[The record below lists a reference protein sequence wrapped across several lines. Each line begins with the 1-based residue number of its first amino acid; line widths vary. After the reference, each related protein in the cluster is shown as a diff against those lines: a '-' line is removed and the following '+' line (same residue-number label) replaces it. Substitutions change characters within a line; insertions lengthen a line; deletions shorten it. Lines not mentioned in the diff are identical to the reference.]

1 MANRRPLPC
10 SAEAAARWRAADARC
25 LVQNSGPKP
34 KQQHNPMELNGEQLI
49 PASQQRTWDALN
61 DPEVLKAC
69 IPGCETLE
77 RTDDGGFTATLALR
91 IGPVS
96 AKFKGRLALSD
107 VQAPERYTIHFDGQ
121 GGMAGFGKG
130 SAQVQLAPVDGG
142 TRLQFAAK
150 AQVGGK
156 LAQVGSRLVDAAAGK
171 ITNDFFNAFNARV
184 QADAEAAGE
193 VVSVGSAV
201 PSAVEDAGKADQ
213 PDQPHQPNST
223 TQPAWLWWAV
233 AAVAAAIALVTLA
246 A

>member
-1 MANRRPLPC
+1 
-10 SAEAAARWRAADARC
+10 
-25 LVQNSGPKP
+25 
-34 KQQHNPMELNGEQLI
+34 MELNGEQLI

-121 GGMAGFGKG
+121 WGMAGFGKG

-193 VVSVGSAV
+193 VVSVNSPA
-201 PSAVEDAGKADQ
+201 PLAPEDAEQ
-213 PDQPHQPNST
+213 SNQPHPATSPA
-223 TQPAWLWWAV
+223 QPAWLWWAV

>member
-1 MANRRPLPC
+1 
-10 SAEAAARWRAADARC
+10 
-25 LVQNSGPKP
+25 
-34 KQQHNPMELNGEQLI
+34 MELNGEQLI

-184 QADAEAAGE
+184 QADAQAAGE
-193 VVSVGSAV
+193 VVSMNSPA
-201 PSAVEDAGKADQ
+201 PLAPEDAEQSNQ
-213 PDQPHQPNST
+213 PQPPSSPA
-223 TQPAWLWWAV
+223 QPAWLWWTV
-233 AAVAAAIALVTLA
+233 AALAAAIALVTLA

>member
-1 MANRRPLPC
+1 
-10 SAEAAARWRAADARC
+10 
-25 LVQNSGPKP
+25 
-34 KQQHNPMELNGEQLI
+34 MELNGEQLI

-184 QADAEAAGE
+184 QADAQAAGE
-193 VVSVGSAV
+193 VVSMNSPA
-201 PSAVEDAGKADQ
+201 PLAPEDAEQSNQ
-213 PDQPHQPNST
+213 PPPSSSPA
-223 TQPAWLWWAV
+223 QPAWLWWAV
-233 AAVAAAIALVTLA
+233 AAVAATIALVTLA

>member
-1 MANRRPLPC
+1 
-10 SAEAAARWRAADARC
+10 
-25 LVQNSGPKP
+25 
-34 KQQHNPMELNGEQLI
+34 MELTGDRLI
-49 PASQQRTWDALN
+49 PAPRERTWAALN

-201 PSAVEDAGKADQ
+201 PSAPDASETS
-213 PDQPHQPNST
+213 DQPHPPSSPA
-223 TQPAWLWWAV
+223 QPAWLWWAV

>member
-1 MANRRPLPC
+1 
-10 SAEAAARWRAADARC
+10 
-25 LVQNSGPKP
+25 
-34 KQQHNPMELNGEQLI
+34 MELKGERAI
-49 PASQQRTWDALN
+49 PATRNRTWAALN

-142 TRLQFAAK
+142 TQLQFAAK

-201 PSAVEDAGKADQ
+201 PSAPDASETS
-213 PDQPHQPNST
+213 DQPHPPSNPA
-223 TQPAWLWWAV
+223 QPAWIWWAV

>member
-1 MANRRPLPC
+1 
-10 SAEAAARWRAADARC
+10 
-25 LVQNSGPKP
+25 
-34 KQQHNPMELNGEQLI
+34 MELNGEQLI

-193 VVSVGSAV
+193 VVSVNSPAPRAPEGAEKSN
-201 PSAVEDAGKADQ
+201 
-213 PDQPHQPNST
+213 QPHPPSSPA
-223 TQPAWLWWAV
+223 QPAWLWWAV
-233 AAVAAAIALVTLA
+233 AAVAAAIALVALA

>member
-1 MANRRPLPC
+1 M
-10 SAEAAARWRAADARC
+10 
-25 LVQNSGPKP
+25 QNSGPKP

-150 AQVGGK
+150 AQVGGTRRRSQA
-156 LAQVGSRLVDAAAGK
+156 LVREGAVGRG
-171 ITNDFFNAFNARV
+171 
-184 QADAEAAGE
+184 AEA
-193 VVSVGSAV
+193 VG
-201 PSAVEDAGKADQ
+201 
-213 PDQPHQPNST
+213 
-223 TQPAWLWWAV
+223 L
-233 AAVAAAIALVTLA
+233 
-246 A
+246 

>member
-1 MANRRPLPC
+1 
-10 SAEAAARWRAADARC
+10 
-25 LVQNSGPKP
+25 
-34 KQQHNPMELNGEQLI
+34 MELNGEQLI

-184 QADAEAAGE
+184 QADAQAAGE
-193 VVSVGSAV
+193 VVSMNSPA
-201 PSAVEDAGKADQ
+201 PLAPEDAEQ
-213 PDQPHQPNST
+213 SNQPHPPSSPA
-223 TQPAWLWWAV
+223 QPAWLWWAM

>member
-1 MANRRPLPC
+1 
-10 SAEAAARWRAADARC
+10 
-25 LVQNSGPKP
+25 
-34 KQQHNPMELNGEQLI
+34 MELNGEQLI

-77 RTDDGGFTATLALR
+77 RTDDGGFTASLALR

-193 VVSVGSAV
+193 VVSVNSEAPLAPEAAEKSNQPP
-201 PSAVEDAGKADQ
+201 PSSSPA
-213 PDQPHQPNST
+213 
-223 TQPAWLWWAV
+223 QPAWLWWAV

>member
-1 MANRRPLPC
+1 
-10 SAEAAARWRAADARC
+10 
-25 LVQNSGPKP
+25 
-34 KQQHNPMELNGEQLI
+34 MELNGEQLI
-49 PASQQRTWDALN
+49 PASQQRTWDSLN

-77 RTDDGGFTATLALR
+77 RSEDGGYTATLALR

-96 AKFKGRLALSD
+96 ARFKGKLQLSD

-130 SAQVQLAPVDGG
+130 SAQVHLVPAEGG
-142 TRLQFAAK
+142 TQLNYAAK

-184 QADAEAAGE
+184 QADAQAAGE
-193 VVSVGSAV
+193 VVSVNA
-201 PSAVEDAGKADQ
+201 PATLAPEDAEKPNQ
-213 PDQPHQPNST
+213 PPRST
-223 TQPAWLWWAV
+223 NPAQPAWLWWAV
-233 AAVAAAIALVTLA
+233 VAVAAAIALVTLSA
-246 A
+246 

>member
-1 MANRRPLPC
+1 
-10 SAEAAARWRAADARC
+10 
-25 LVQNSGPKP
+25 
-34 KQQHNPMELNGEQLI
+34 MELNGEQLI

-193 VVSVGSAV
+193 VVSVNSPA
-201 PSAVEDAGKADQ
+201 PLAPEDAEQSNQ
-213 PDQPHQPNST
+213 PPPSGSPA
-223 TQPAWLWWAV
+223 QPAWLWWAV

>member
-1 MANRRPLPC
+1 
-10 SAEAAARWRAADARC
+10 
-25 LVQNSGPKP
+25 
-34 KQQHNPMELNGEQLI
+34 MELNGEQLI

-193 VVSVGSAV
+193 VVSVNSAA
-201 PSAVEDAGKADQ
+201 PLAPEDAEQ
-213 PDQPHQPNST
+213 SNQPHPPSSPA
-223 TQPAWLWWAV
+223 QPAWLWWAV

>member
-1 MANRRPLPC
+1 
-10 SAEAAARWRAADARC
+10 
-25 LVQNSGPKP
+25 
-34 KQQHNPMELNGEQLI
+34 MELNGEQLI

-184 QADAEAAGE
+184 QADAQAAGE
-193 VVSVGSAV
+193 VVSMNSPA
-201 PSAVEDAGKADQ
+201 PLAPEDAEQ
-213 PDQPHQPNST
+213 SNQPHPPSSPA
-223 TQPAWLWWAV
+223 QPAWLWWAV

>member
-1 MANRRPLPC
+1 
-10 SAEAAARWRAADARC
+10 
-25 LVQNSGPKP
+25 
-34 KQQHNPMELNGEQLI
+34 MELNGEQLI

-193 VVSVGSAV
+193 VVSVNA
-201 PSAVEDAGKADQ
+201 PAALAPEDAEKPNQ
-213 PDQPHQPNST
+213 PPPSSNPA
-223 TQPAWLWWAV
+223 QPAWLWWAV
-233 AAVAAAIALVTLA
+233 AAVAVAIALVTLA

>member
-1 MANRRPLPC
+1 
-10 SAEAAARWRAADARC
+10 
-25 LVQNSGPKP
+25 
-34 KQQHNPMELNGEQLI
+34 MELNGEQLI

-193 VVSVGSAV
+193 VVSVNSPA
-201 PSAVEDAGKADQ
+201 PLAPEDAEQ
-213 PDQPHQPNST
+213 SNQPHPPSSPA
-223 TQPAWLWWAV
+223 QPAWLWWAV
-233 AAVAAAIALVTLA
+233 AAVAAAIALVNLA